1 MEARLE
7 HLTNRWVG
15 DPLFRDVIASGGDG
29 LVLPDAVRPFFLAG
43 LAKAIDA
50 LVVAVAPTG
59 AEASELHA
67 AVREFLP
74 QVGLLDAWDVL
85 PYEGLGPD
93 PRISAHRMEALALAV
108 HEKGARIVVTSARGL
123 MQKPAPGAADVS
135 PIEIRK
141 GAEVDRDGFVQQLVN
156 LGYAREAVA
165 SEPGTFAVRGGIV
178 DVFPGQAERVV
189 RIELDF
195 DAVASMRWV
204 DPESQRTID
213 DTDHARI
220 VAAAEVAP
228 TPLLRERATLALE
241 RVKGRKYLEDVADKL
256 ARLADG
262 GWPTGLGSLL
272 PRLWH
277 IETDGLEHV
286 LPGDA
291 LLVLLDPKRTS
302 DEASKTLEH
311 EEELAALWADPTRLA
326 RDPDDPGRAPQRIR
340 DEDSVLHMPLDTVV
354 DSLRTSGR
362 DVWRVGAMAPDETVR
377 QVDARGWD
385 PGLAPRELLE
395 RCRALRSDGYDL
407 VFCALPNEAA
417 GVGTRL
423 AEENLAGSAV
433 VASHLRGGFFSPPLR
448 LAVITHTEWHARPPA
463 PARSRRQSKPRVLG
477 ELDPGDLVVHALHG
491 IGRYVGMETRDIAG
505 FTREYLLVEYAAGD
519 RLFVPSDSTDSL
531 QRYIGSEQPALSR
544 LGTADWER
552 TKARV
557 RKKVRDIAADLIRLY
572 SARLHSPG
580 HAYPLDSPWI
590 RELEES
596 FPFEET
602 PDQLR
607 TIEDVHRDLARPIPM
622 DRLVCGDVGF
632 GKTEVAVRAAFT
644 AVVEGKQVAVLVP
657 TTLLAQQHFQ
667 VFSERFAPFPVKVAM
682 LSRFVDVSDAREV
695 IEGVEAGTIDVVI
708 GTHRLLSK
716 DVRFKDLGLIVVD
729 EEHRFGVA
737 QKEQLRKKRVEV
749 DVLTLTAT
757 PIPRTLEMS
766 MASIRDLSVIDT
778 PPLDRHPVRTF
789 VGPYEERLVAAAI
802 RRELARNGQV
812 FVVHNRIQ
820 TIERELA
827 RLQRLVPEARIAIG
841 HGQMPEHQLERV
853 MVDFWNRDVDVLLCT
868 TIIEAGL
875 DIPTSNT
882 LIVDHADKLGLA
894 QLYQLRGRV
903 GRAHEQAYAYLF
915 YPSNIRLTPQA
926 HERLKTLA
934 RYSELGSG
942 MAIALKDL
950 EIRGAGNLLGAEQHG
965 HIEAVGFE
973 MYVKL
978 LEEAARELR
987 DEEPAPPAEVRI
999 DLPVDAFLPTT
1010 YIELDP
1016 LRLAAY
1022 RRIADTTSV
1031 EEVRDAMEELRDR
1044 YGPLP
1049 SAAQAL
1055 GEVAELRAILR
1066 NLRVTELV
1074 VAPHELHGR
1083 VAKVR
1088 PMALPPSRQV
1098 RLSRL
1103 YPRAVY
1109 TEATETVILPVPDAD
1124 GRDLVRWLREALE
1137 ELLELELEASTSA

>member
-1 MEARLE
+1 MNAPLHHLLDRWDRDPAFREA
-7 HLTNRWVG
+7 V
-15 DPLFRDVIASGGDG
+15 ASADG
-29 LVLPDAVRPFFLAG
+29 IVLPDAVRPYFLAALASARGG
-43 LAKAIDA
+43 LVLA
-50 LVVAVAPTG
+50 VVPTG
-59 AEASELHA
+59 TDAADLYA

-74 QVGLLDAWDVL
+74 GVALLDAWDVL

-93 PRISAHRMEALALAV
+93 ARISAHRMEALALAV
-108 HEKGARIVVTSARGL
+108 HERGPRVVVTSARGL
-123 MQKPAPGAADVS
+123 MQKPAPGAADVA
-135 PIEIRK
+135 PLELRT
-141 GAEVDRDGFVQQLVN
+141 GEACDRDALAARLVD
-156 LGYAREAVA
+156 LGYAREPVA
-165 SEPGTFAVRGGIV
+165 SDPGTFAVRGGIV
-178 DVFPGQAERVV
+178 DVFPGQTDRVV
-189 RIELDF
+189 RVELDF
-195 DAVASMRWV
+195 DEVASMRFV
-204 DPESQRTID
+204 DPETQRTFG

-220 VAAAEVAP
+220 VAAAEIAP
-228 TPLLRERATLALE
+228 TSVVRDRAAAAAA
-241 RVKGRKYLEDVADKL
+241 RVGRTPYLEHVADTL
-256 ARLADG
+256 ARLAEG
-262 GWPTGLGSLL
+262 SWPSGAGSVL
-272 PRLWH
+272 PRLWD
-277 IETDGLEHV
+277 ERTDGLE
-286 LPGDA
+286 A
-291 LLVLLDPKRTS
+291 LLPADAVVVLLDPKRTS
-302 DEASKTLEH
+302 DEAAKTLEH

-326 RDPDDPGRAPQRIR
+326 RDPESPGRAPARVR
-340 DEDSVLHMPLDTVV
+340 DEEALLHLPLDRVL
-354 DSLRTSGR
+354 DGLTSAGR
-362 DVWRVGAMAPDETVR
+362 SVWRIGSMAPDESAR
-377 QVDARGWD
+377 QIDARGWE

-395 RCRALRSDGYDL
+395 RCRALRAEGYDL
-407 VFCALPNEAA
+407 VFCALPNEAP

-423 AEENLAGSAV
+423 AEEELAGSAV
-433 VASHLRGGFFSPPLR
+433 VASHLRGGFLVPPLA
-448 LAVITHTEWHARPPA
+448 LAVVTHTEWHARPPA
-463 PARSRRQSKPRVLG
+463 PARRRRQAKPRALG
-477 ELDPGDLVVHALHG
+477 ELVPGDLVVHALHG
-491 IGRYVGMETRDIAG
+491 IGRFVGMETRELAG

-519 RLFVPSDSTDSL
+519 RLFVPSDSTESL
-531 QRYIGSEQPALSR
+531 QRYIGSEQPSLSR
-544 LGTADWER
+544 LGTTDWER

-572 SARLHSPG
+572 SARMHATG
-580 HAYPLDSPWI
+580 YAYPLDSPWI

-607 TIEDVHRDLARPIPM
+607 AIEDVHRDLARPAPM
-622 DRLVCGDVGF
+622 DRLVCGDVGY

-667 VFSERFAPFPVKVAM
+667 VFSERFAAFPVKVAM
-682 LSRFVDVSDAREV
+682 LSRFVDPAEARRV
-695 IEGVEAGTIDVVI
+695 IDGLKDGTIDVVI

-716 DVRFKDLGLIVVD
+716 DITFHDIGLLIVD

-737 QKEQLRKKRVEV
+737 QKEALRRKRVEV

-766 MASIRDLSVIDT
+766 MAQIRDLSVIDT
-778 PPLDRHPVRTF
+778 PPLDRRPVRTF

-802 RRELARNGQV
+802 RRELARGGQV
-812 FVVHNRIQ
+812 FVVHNRVQ
-820 TIERELA
+820 TIDRELR
-827 RLQRLVPEARIAIG
+827 RLQRLVPEARIGVG
-841 HGQMPEHQLERV
+841 HGQMPEDRLERV
-853 MVDFWNRDVDVLLCT
+853 MLDFWSRDLDVLLCT

-875 DIPTSNT
+875 DIPSSNT

-915 YPSNIRLTPQA
+915 YPSNVRLTAQA

-987 DEEPAPPAEVRI
+987 DEEPAPPVEVRI
-999 DLPVDAFLPTT
+999 DVPVDAFLPTS

-1031 EEVRDAMEELRDR
+1031 DEVRDAMDELRDR

-1049 SAAQAL
+1049 APAQAL
-1055 GEVAELRAILR
+1055 GEVAELRAVLR
-1066 NLRVTELV
+1066 GLRITELV
-1074 VAPHELHGR
+1074 VAPHELHGQ
-1083 VAKVR
+1083 VARIR
-1088 PMALPPSRQV
+1088 PVALPPSRQV
-1098 RLSRL
+1098 RLRRL
-1103 YPRAVY
+1103 HPRAVF
-1109 TEATETVILPVPDAD
+1109 TEATETVIMPVPAVE
-1124 GRDLVRWLREALE
+1124 GRELVGWLRGALE
-1137 ELLELELEASTSA
+1137 ELLEIHEEAATPA